1 MGLGMSEKPEKPRAK
16 HGLSFLATLAFV
28 GGFFGSRIFHLLFPD
43 VMVIEQGIHFHHF
56 WYGLVM
62 VLIAGWGGIAYNGER
77 IDRVYAVLFGL
88 GAGFIGDEVGLLLT
102 FGNYYSELTFEFFVA
117 AIAFILLV
125 ALLVRYKGQI
135 VENVVRL
142 GVPER
147 MTHIGVFLIGF
158 SAFFFAFGVWG
169 AGVPLAAVGFVLALW
184 GATRKVREETPPAA

>member
-1 MGLGMSEKPEKPRAK
+1 MGVAMSEKPERPRAK

-28 GGFFGSRIFHLLFPD
+28 GGFFGARIFHTLFPD

-56 WYGLVM
+56 WYGLAM

-102 FGNYYSELTFEFFVA
+102 LGNYYTELTFEFFVA
-117 AIAFILLV
+117 AIAFILMV
-125 ALLVRYKGQI
+125 ALFLRYKTQI

-147 MTHIGVFLIGF
+147 MTHVGVFLIGF
-158 SAFFFAFGVWG
+158 SAFFFAFGVVLVG
-169 AGVPLAAVGFVLALW
+169 IPLAAAGFVLALW
-184 GATRKVREETPPAA
+184 GATRKALEEARPAA